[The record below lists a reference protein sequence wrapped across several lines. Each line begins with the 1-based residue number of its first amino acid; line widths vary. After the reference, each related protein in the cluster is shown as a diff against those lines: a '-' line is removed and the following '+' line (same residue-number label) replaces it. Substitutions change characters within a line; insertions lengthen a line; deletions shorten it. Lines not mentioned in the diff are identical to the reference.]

1 MPLSLDLFSVNLS
14 MLKTRLFIL
23 IFTTLLLRQGLIA
36 QGLVINELVSDN
48 TLGTVD
54 EDGEASDWVEL
65 YNASGEAVDV
75 GGMGLSDEEGNE
87 FKWVF
92 PSREIEAW
100 GYLVVFASGKDRIDG
115 GELHANFSVGS
126 EGEKLWLVGSEGEI
140 VDEVDEVE
148 LCDDKS
154 YGRLP
159 DGGVWNMLETPSFG
173 NTNNLNDIVSSSY
186 DGGYYNENIVVE
198 LLSEM
203 GDDIYYTLNGSIPT
217 TMSNQYSEG
226 ILMYDRDSDPN
237 KLCEIPTSPID
248 ESLDYPAWSMPSGLI
263 DKANILRFC
272 AYREGVMTSAVET
285 RTFFVDENI
294 FSKYTMPV
302 LSIVVEKDDFFS
314 DGTGIYVPGELY
326 DSEDPFWTGN
336 YFQRGELWE
345 RDVHLE
351 YFEMDGTLG
360 FAQNAGVRI
369 HGGITRSA
377 AQKTLKFYARSEY
390 NKRFFEY
397 PLIPQ
402 KEFTEYKRFLLSSSM
417 GEKGDAVLKD
427 VVAGEITRGFSFET
441 QGSQEVIVFINGE
454 YWGIQMI
461 RDRIDKYYAGYEGGL
476 NEDSVDLISGIGWK
490 AAFAGSSDGYFELIQ
505 FIEDN
510 DLAEEENYQFVI
522 SEIDIQDYI
531 DYTVTE
537 MFLAN
542 YDWPGNNVK
551 IWRPSDGSGKW
562 RWIFFDLGWAYNGTD
577 FNMFQHCTNVDED
590 VVWPNSRESTFLFRN
605 LIKNQNFVE
614 SFTNRYAQILSE
626 DFNRSNLLNISFAV
640 KELYEDEMEK
650 NIRRWHYP
658 SSYSNWES
666 AFSSEIQDFFEE
678 RPCEVENN
686 IIEFFDLETFE
697 FDCNSEISFET
708 LTVWPNPSDGNFT
721 IQNNSLSTIRG
732 DLSISNLAGVTV
744 FFAADVH
751 FNAFEAL
758 QIAHLDISQGM
769 YILNIN
775 GLYFRKVVKIVIQ

>member
-1 MPLSLDLFSVNLS
+1 MSLSIDLFSINLS
-14 MLKTRLFIL
+14 MFKTRLFIF
-23 IFTTLLLRQGLIA
+23 IFTTLILRQGLIA

-54 EDGEASDWVEL
+54 EDGEVSDWVEL

-140 VDEVDEVE
+140 LDEVDEVE

-186 DGGYYNENIVVE
+186 DGGYYNENIV
-198 LLSEM
+198 
-203 GDDIYYTLNGSIPT
+203 
-217 TMSNQYSEG
+217 
-226 ILMYDRDSDPN
+226 
-237 KLCEIPTSPID
+237 
-248 ESLDYPAWSMPSGLI
+248 
-263 DKANILRFC
+263 
-272 AYREGVMTSAVET
+272 
-285 RTFFVDENI
+285 
-294 FSKYTMPV
+294 
-302 LSIVVEKDDFFS
+302 
-314 DGTGIYVPGELY
+314 
-326 DSEDPFWTGN
+326 
-336 YFQRGELWE
+336 
-345 RDVHLE
+345 
-351 YFEMDGTLG
+351 
-360 FAQNAGVRI
+360 
-369 HGGITRSA
+369 
-377 AQKTLKFYARSEY
+377 
-390 NKRFFEY
+390 
-397 PLIPQ
+397 
-402 KEFTEYKRFLLSSSM
+402 
-417 GEKGDAVLKD
+417 
-427 VVAGEITRGFSFET
+427 
-441 QGSQEVIVFINGE
+441 
-454 YWGIQMI
+454 
-461 RDRIDKYYAGYEGGL
+461 
-476 NEDSVDLISGIGWK
+476 
-490 AAFAGSSDGYFELIQ
+490 
-505 FIEDN
+505 
-510 DLAEEENYQFVI
+510 
-522 SEIDIQDYI
+522 
-531 DYTVTE
+531 
-537 MFLAN
+537 
-542 YDWPGNNVK
+542 
-551 IWRPSDGSGKW
+551 
-562 RWIFFDLGWAYNGTD
+562 
-577 FNMFQHCTNVDED
+577 
-590 VVWPNSRESTFLFRN
+590 
-605 LIKNQNFVE
+605 VE

-678 RPCEVENN
+678 RPCKVENN